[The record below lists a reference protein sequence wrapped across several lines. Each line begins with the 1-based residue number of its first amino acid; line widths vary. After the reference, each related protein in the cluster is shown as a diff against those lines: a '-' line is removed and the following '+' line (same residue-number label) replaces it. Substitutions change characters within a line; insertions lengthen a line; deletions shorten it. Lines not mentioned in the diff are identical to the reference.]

1 MTENCLILSSQP
13 LVVMPTK
20 VCANNGNGTA
30 APGGDRFVPMG
41 LPVTLP
47 VTHALSLGPNAFAGA
62 KPKTSE
68 AAN

>member
-1 MTENCLILSSQP
+1 
-13 LVVMPTK
+13 MPTE

-30 APGGDRFVPMG
+30 ASGDRLVPMG

-62 KPKTSE
+62 KPKTS
-68 AAN
+68 